1 MFINSIETLASE
13 MEWAT
18 HFFLN
23 PQSKT
28 AKNTF
33 NFKSNAKPPKNKEL
47 VAFKKDLVDIAK
59 NIEFENRPNNF
70 QRRLSVEKN
79 NIINNS
85 NIIVSADKTNNHY
98 EMSPNDYSDLLA
110 KNVNKEYK
118 LQTSRNIRKM
128 NTAHKAIVSSYELED
143 RVFQTS
149 YRESFITLK
158 DHKPDFSNKPKC
170 RLLNPTKP
178 EVGRISHIVLEKIV
192 NIVRQKTK
200 LSQWKNVYA
209 CIEWF
214 KLLKNKNNSNFIV
227 YDIVN
232 FYPSISEDLLNA
244 ALDWA
249 SNYTSIS
256 PKDRKSILQARKP
269 LLVFGGRCWTKRDDP
284 NFDVSMGSYDGAEI
298 CDICGLFLLA
308 ELEKLGLNGKFGS
321 YKDDG
326 LGVTSASPRQTEK
339 IKQEICKLYQKHGL
353 QVTIEANKKC
363 VQFLDA
369 EFDLTRDTFKPF
381 IKPGDS
387 PCYVHA
393 CSNHPPG
400 ILKNIP
406 QSINKRLSALSS
418 NEEMFSSVAPTYQAA
433 LEKSGYD
440 FKLSYNPASNTTQPK
455 KRQRKRRVIWWNPP
469 YSTNVKTNVGKLF
482 FKAMQKHFGKDNPL
496 SKVFNKNTLKM
507 SYRTVPNFKK
517 LISSHNTKLLKGD
530 VEDPP
535 CNCQKS
541 RVCPIPGECLKE
553 NVVYQAT
560 VTPTV
565 GNTETYIGMTST
577 TFKERLANHDKS
589 FNHLKYSTETEL
601 SKFIWKLKEDQVGYN
616 INWRIVDRAPT
627 FNPITRVCK
636 LCTLEKYYIVYQPNS
651 ATLNHHDEI
660 FKPCPHRLS
669 LLLDQT

>member
-13 MEWAT
+13 IEWAT

-298 CDICGLFLLA
+298 CDIG
-308 ELEKLGLNGKFGS
+308 G
-321 YKDDG
+321 
-326 LGVTSASPRQTEK
+326 
-339 IKQEICKLYQKHGL
+339 
-353 QVTIEANKKC
+353 
-363 VQFLDA
+363 
-369 EFDLTRDTFKPF
+369 
-381 IKPGDS
+381 
-387 PCYVHA
+387 
-393 CSNHPPG
+393 
-400 ILKNIP
+400 
-406 QSINKRLSALSS
+406 
-418 NEEMFSSVAPTYQAA
+418 
-433 LEKSGYD
+433 
-440 FKLSYNPASNTTQPK
+440 
-455 KRQRKRRVIWWNPP
+455 
-469 YSTNVKTNVGKLF
+469 
-482 FKAMQKHFGKDNPL
+482 
-496 SKVFNKNTLKM
+496 
-507 SYRTVPNFKK
+507 
-517 LISSHNTKLLKGD
+517 
-530 VEDPP
+530 
-535 CNCQKS
+535 
-541 RVCPIPGECLKE
+541 
-553 NVVYQAT
+553 
-560 VTPTV
+560 
-565 GNTETYIGMTST
+565 
-577 TFKERLANHDKS
+577 
-589 FNHLKYSTETEL
+589 
-601 SKFIWKLKEDQVGYN
+601 
-616 INWRIVDRAPT
+616 
-627 FNPITRVCK
+627 
-636 LCTLEKYYIVYQPNS
+636 
-651 ATLNHHDEI
+651 
-660 FKPCPHRLS
+660 
-669 LLLDQT
+669 